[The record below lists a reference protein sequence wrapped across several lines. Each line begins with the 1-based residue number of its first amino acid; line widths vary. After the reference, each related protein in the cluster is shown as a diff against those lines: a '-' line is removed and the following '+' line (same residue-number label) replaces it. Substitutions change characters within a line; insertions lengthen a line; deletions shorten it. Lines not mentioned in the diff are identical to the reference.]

1 MGLARAR
8 SKRRLQ
14 KAVNASQSETAKL
27 METRANNALIGAFT
41 LAIIAAA
48 FGFVA
53 WFSSGEKRGEH
64 QTYRVVFTGS
74 ISGLSRGAW
83 VLFNGV
89 RVGEVT
95 KIGLIPQDPAHVYA
109 LIDVDGSVPVRADT
123 KSRLEYTGF
132 TGVASVALTGGENAS
147 APLAPGPDGF
157 GVLMADRSDFQD
169 LIETTRRVAGQTSD
183 FLAKSNKLIDENGA
197 ALSASVQNV
206 QRFTDALAANSD
218 GVKDFLGAV
227 ADVGRTIKP
236 LTVKLEALTSDT
248 DAIIKAIDPAQVK
261 ATIASVNAMFAKLNA
276 TADKVDSTFT
286 NLNGLLTTGD
296 SKGLI
301 GEMSEAARSFRRLAD
316 DLDNR
321 SKEALANLTR
331 FSNTGLRQ
339 YEALAADGRKTLD
352 EITQAVRSIEN
363 NPTQFLFGK
372 KTNVPEY
379 TGTR

>member
-1 MGLARAR
+1 
-8 SKRRLQ
+8 
-14 KAVNASQSETAKL
+14 

-41 LAIIAAA
+41 LAVVAAA
-48 FGFVA
+48 FGFVV
-53 WFSSGEKRGEH
+53 WFSGGEKRGERN
-64 QTYRVVFTGS
+64 TYRVVFTGS
-74 ISGLSRGAW
+74 ISGLSQGGW

-95 KIGLIPQDPAHVYA
+95 KIDLIPKDPAHVYA
-109 LIDVDGSVPVRADT
+109 LVEVDGRVPVRADT

-132 TGVASVALTGGENAS
+132 TGVASVALTGGESGAG
-147 APLAPGPDGF
+147 PLPAGPDGY
-157 GVLMADRSDFQD
+157 GVLTADRSDFQD

-183 FLAKSNKLIDENGA
+183 FLEKSNKLIDENGA
-197 ALSASVQNV
+197 SLSASVHNV
-206 QRFTDALAANSD
+206 QRFTEALAANSD

-248 DAIIKAIDPAQVK
+248 DTLVKSVDPAQVK
-261 ATIASVNAMFAKLNA
+261 ATIASVTSMFAKLNT
-276 TADKVDSTFT
+276 TADKVDSAFT

-301 GEMSEAARSFRRLAD
+301 GEMSDAARSFRRLAD
-316 DLDNR
+316 DLDSR
-321 SKEALANLTR
+321 TKETLANLAR

-339 YEALAADGRKTLD
+339 YEALATDGRKTLD

-372 KTNVPEY
+372 KTTVPEY
-379 TGTR
+379 TGAR